1 MKKTTIFMDC
11 FNKVNAE
18 FKSIISK
25 MSKTLKG
32 SLELSGENPLTS
44 QLMINITKNGQ
55 TKNIDII
62 SGGEKTITALAVIFA
77 VHAYK
82 KSPFYILDEVDA
94 ALDDQ
99 NSESLLNYI
108 KELSK
113 SVVVICITHNS
124 TIVSGANQIIGVT
137 LKGNSSVIGLDMA
150 R

>member
-1 MKKTTIFMDC
+1 MDC
-11 FNKVNAE
+11 FNKINSE
-18 FKSIISK
+18 FKNVISK
-25 MSKTLKG
+25 MSKSLKG
-32 SLELSGENPLTS
+32 SLELFGNDPLTA

-62 SGGEKTITALAVIFA
+62 SGGEKTITALAVVFA

-113 SVVVICITHNS
+113 SVAVICITHNS
-124 TIVSGANQIIGVT
+124 TIVSGANQVIGVT